1 MRILIAE
8 DEDQISETLKE
19 ALSYQQHVVDVASD
33 GQTAW
38 ELVEAFTYDLILLDV
53 VLPKLDGITFC
64 QKLRQHGYHMPVLML
79 TAKGTLDDKIL
90 GLDSGADDYLLK
102 PFELKELEAR
112 IRALMRRSS
121 DTLPPILRWGKLQ
134 LNPNTCEVMYENT
147 PVHLTPKE
155 YSLLSLFL
163 RNSNRMFSR
172 SAIIE
177 QLWSFE
183 EPPGEETVKMHIK
196 SLRHKLKLA
205 GATEDPIE
213 TVYGLGYRLRHR
225 KVRDDRP

>member
-8 DEDQISETLKE
+8 DDEQISEPLKE
-19 ALSYQQHVVDVASD
+19 ALSHHQYIVDVASD
-33 GQTAW
+33 GQAAW

-64 QKLRQHGYHMPVLML
+64 KKLRQHGYHMPVLML
-79 TAKGTLDDKIL
+79 TAMGTLDDKIV
-90 GLDSGADDYLLK
+90 GLDAGADDYLIK

-112 IRALMRRSS
+112 IRALMRRGRF
-121 DTLPPILRWGKLQ
+121 TLPPVLMWGDLQ
-134 LNPNTCEVMYENT
+134 LNPNTCQVVYENK
-147 PVHLTPKE
+147 PINLTPKE

-177 QLWSFE
+177 QLWSYE

-196 SLRHKLKLA
+196 SLRHKLRLA
-205 GATEDPIE
+205 GVPEDPIE
-213 TVYGLGYRLRHR
+213 TVYGLGYRLRQR
-225 KVRDDRP
+225 RS